1 MASVPVGKQMTAEEV
16 RQRRFDR
23 IPNFSPTFARK
34 TRELSDPIMRQVFA
48 TLLRLGAFPQA
59 PRQLVQPLPNG
70 EVFIPPPNIVYSS
83 KMALALQSIHND
95 AFVDALSLAGNIA
108 QTRPDIL
115 DNLDLDDGFRNYARN
130 AGILESSLVPEK
142 SRDQMRMQRAQAQAQ
157 AEQQAAML
165 EESDAVANLA
175 GAAK

>member
-1 MASVPVGKQMTAEEV
+1 
-16 RQRRFDR
+16 
-23 IPNFSPTFARK
+23 
-34 TRELSDPIMRQVFA
+34 
-48 TLLRLGAFPQA
+48 
-59 PRQLVQPLPNG
+59 
-70 EVFIPPPNIVYSS
+70 
-83 KMALALQSIHND
+83 MALALQSIHND